1 MPIMAEAPQRV
12 NVTSVLR
19 GSFLGHPYVVRNL
32 PFVGYLSLL
41 GMIAIFM
48 AHRAEQQA
56 RSISKLSAELSEVKS
71 EFLEAKSTLMRMG
84 TESSVRERAQL
95 MGLVPPTKA
104 PERITLPADEAE

>member
-1 MPIMAEAPQRV
+1 MAEPTPRV

-32 PFVGYLSLL
+32 PFVAYLSAL
-41 GMIAIFM
+41 GMIAIFL
-48 AHRAEQQA
+48 AHRAEQNA
-56 RSISKLSAELSEVKS
+56 RTISEQSAELSEIKS
-71 EFLEAKSTLMRMG
+71 EYLEAKSTLMRLG

-104 PERITLPADEAE
+104 PERITIPKDDAE